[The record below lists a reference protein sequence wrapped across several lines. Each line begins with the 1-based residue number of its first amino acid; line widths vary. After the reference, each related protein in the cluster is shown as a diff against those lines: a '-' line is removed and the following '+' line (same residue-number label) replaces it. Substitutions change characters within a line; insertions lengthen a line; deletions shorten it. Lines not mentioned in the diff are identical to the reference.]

1 MAKALGGPITR
12 AGWIAGISAA
22 VLVLP
27 LSGSLAD
34 RSSMLGVPVIAAIAS
49 ILGVGIGALTM
60 PPRSRRAFETFA
72 WLGGR
77 EMRRFVART
86 GTKVPTT
93 PEAVERWLDDNPRSS
108 ATAFG
113 RLELLAM
120 LGRTDEAVAEQALAR
135 RFTAFIATGTAD
147 EAELDALG
155 ARLPPDTGLGLE
167 LLVARAIYDGRLR
180 LAHGRDDWREPLLG
194 VRHRLGWEATMT
206 TIRDLW
212 SKMAMLMFA
221 VALGIAWLT
230 TLWPR

>member
-1 MAKALGGPITR
+1 
-12 AGWIAGISAA
+12 
-22 VLVLP
+22 
-27 LSGSLAD
+27 
-34 RSSMLGVPVIAAIAS
+34 
-49 ILGVGIGALTM
+49 M

-77 EMRRFVART
+77 EMRQFVART

-120 LGRTDEAVAEQALAR
+120 LGRTDEAVAEQALLPQPVTDEEAVEQALAR

-194 VRHRLGWEATMT
+194 GQARGSGGRQ
-206 TIRDLW
+206 R
-212 SKMAMLMFA
+212 
-221 VALGIAWLT
+221 
-230 TLWPR
+230 